1 MLVDG
6 LARRGHKLTL
16 LLPETEPLEESAS
29 TCQVRTWPIRR
40 SGSHANWLRMAP
52 QIARQVQQA
61 CRDQAFDL
69 VYFTQAR
76 DALCFRSSKLSGP
89 VLGGVHDDYFA
100 QAPASPF
107 AFRGDYVDWPQR
119 WIYYRLVHSLERFT
133 YRRLQGLIFNS
144 HVTCHNVLRA
154 FGLPA
159 EPHLVCHYGI
169 EPLSADTVSSTK
181 EPILLFVGGNFE
193 RKGLPTLLRA
203 LPAILQHHPE
213 YRLVVVGRYTNQNA
227 CVQLAN
233 DLGVGQQV
241 TFTGYLENDAVQAWH
256 QKAKLF
262 IMPSLMEGFGIVYL
276 EAMRSG
282 TPVIATDVGG
292 IPEVVNEGT
301 NGVMVRPNQPEELA
315 AACLRLLTDEAL
327 YKQLSQGATQTLE
340 KFTPDSMITQTET
353 FFERAVNHHR
363 TG

>member
-1 MLVDG
+1 ML
-6 LARRGHKLTL
+6 
-16 LLPETEPLEESAS
+16 
-29 TCQVRTWPIRR
+29 
-40 SGSHANWLRMAP
+40 
-52 QIARQVQQA
+52 
-61 CRDQAFDL
+61 
-69 VYFTQAR
+69 
-76 DALCFRSSKLSGP
+76 FRS
-89 VLGGVHDDYFA
+89 
-100 QAPASPF
+100 
-107 AFRGDYVDWPQR
+107 
-119 WIYYRLVHSLERFT
+119 
-133 YRRLQGLIFNS
+133 
-144 HVTCHNVLRA
+144 
-154 FGLPA
+154 
-159 EPHLVCHYGI
+159 
-169 EPLSADTVSSTK
+169 
-181 EPILLFVGGNFE
+181 LLFVGGNFE